1 MSVPTPSNWLSGLTR
16 LATTALVVAVALYVA
31 VHLIEAVAP
40 VLLVVAAVG
49 SVIYSAVLVAR
60 YRRSRW

>member
-1 MSVPTPSNWLSGLTR
+1 MTAVDSPNWQTSAKR
-16 LATTALVVAVALYVA
+16 FATTALVVAIALYVA

>member
-1 MSVPTPSNWLSGLTR
+1 MAAPTPGNWLSNLTG